1 MCSKFKNIELLEA
14 RYSQDRIIKY
24 QKSIYNFTL
33 LIYNTLKKSNFKQ
46 YSISAA
52 QEGIFFQRLVRRA
65 LYLSNNDYL
74 KKNLFIKLDCNDH
87 FWNSE
92 INPPWS
98 LIFKESNFK
107 TITYKVTH
115 HGKKNYKI
123 HYPNKFEL
131 LNILSFENIF
141 LFYLQKNEKNILF

>member
-14 RYSQDRIIKY
+14 RYSKERIIKY

-52 QEGIFFQRLVRRA
+52 QEGVFFQRLVRRA

-74 KKNLFIKLDCNDH
+74 KKFIH
-87 FWNSE
+87 
-92 INPPWS
+92 
-98 LIFKESNFK
+98 
-107 TITYKVTH
+107 
-115 HGKKNYKI
+115 
-123 HYPNKFEL
+123 
-131 LNILSFENIF
+131 
-141 LFYLQKNEKNILF
+141 